1 MRHFIQLSY
10 KGTNYHGWQ
19 IQPDQISIQEEL
31 EKAFQIAFQEKIE
44 IVGCGRTDTGV
55 HAKNYWA
62 HFDSH
67 GLPLS
72 KNQLVFKLNNLL
84 PKDIVIHQIKQ
95 VSDEAHARFDA
106 SFRRYIYQITDTK
119 NPFELEFA
127 HYVIKELDVKRMNE
141 ACKVLYTYEN
151 FKSFSKVKTQVYTY
165 NCKIMN
171 AEWKKKQNG
180 LLVFEIKANRFLRN
194 MVRAIVGTMIDIG
207 LGKIS
212 VEDFKRIIE
221 SKNRSNA
228 GTSVPAKGLFLVEI
242 GYPNKTLDL

>member
-1 MRHFIQLSY
+1 MRYFIQLSY

-19 IQPDQISIQEEL
+19 IQPDQISIQEEI
-31 EKAFQIAFQEKIE
+31 EGAFLIAFQKKIE

-62 HFDSH
+62 HFEALQ
-67 GLPLS
+67 LPS
-72 KNQLVFKLNNLL
+72 SIEQLVFKLNNLL
-84 PKDIVIHQIKQ
+84 PKDIVVHQIKP

-106 SFRRYIYQITDTK
+106 TFRRYIYQITDVK
-119 NPFELEFA
+119 NPFILEFA
-127 HYVIKELDVKRMNE
+127 HYVIKKLDIAKMNE
-141 ACKVLYTYEN
+141 ACKVLYSYEN

-165 NCKIMN
+165 NCKIMH
-171 AEWKKKQNG
+171 AEWKKNKEG
-180 LLVFEIKANRFLRN
+180 LISFEIQANRFLRN
-194 MVRAIVGTMIDIG
+194 MVRAIVGTMIDVG

-212 VEDFKRIIE
+212 INDFKQIIE

-242 GYPNKTLDL
+242 GYPNQILNK